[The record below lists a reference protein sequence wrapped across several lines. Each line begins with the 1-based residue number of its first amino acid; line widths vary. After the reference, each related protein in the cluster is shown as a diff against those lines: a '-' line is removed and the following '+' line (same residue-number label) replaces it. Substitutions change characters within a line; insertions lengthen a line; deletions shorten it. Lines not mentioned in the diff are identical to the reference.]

1 MDPDRARAL
10 LARRRAERERTQKLL
25 LSVAIAATLREFFYG
40 KQREFFRSL
49 SKRKTTTKTRR
60 AGVTTGG
67 CHELLARALT
77 LEGFR
82 AEQGFRAVVIHNTKL
97 EARSRAWK
105 TDTKNGLV
113 DILRRYGTYIE
124 GRSVDTYQLGGEEVE
139 VRETELALD
148 FSNGSRIE
156 LMGADSE
163 ADLGKLRGLA
173 KHVFWIDEAQDPR
186 FVEILESFYNGT
198 IVPAMAD
205 FRAEVWI
212 TGTPGKDLA
221 GFFYEI
227 TRDDNERKPGWEVF
241 NLSVVD
247 NPYFGATPEERWAE
261 TALKALVE
269 NGWTEDDPDFQREW
283 LAIWV
288 KSDARFV
295 YAVHVVPDHEL
306 FYAEHRLAAD
316 GLPDISAAI
325 LDLPGMRDDPP
336 RDYFFA
342 FANDL
347 GTRDDYAYV
356 LDAWSLVDANL
367 YEVASYKK
375 PGLDYDEMFE
385 IMMGVRDVVHIGLVI
400 ADAGGGG
407 KAAVKG
413 WSKKWVERYGI
424 AIVEATKTNKDV
436 AIKQWN
442 TDIRKRRYKMRRN
455 SPLIAEARKH
465 RWAPKRSATGKLV
478 EDPTTPNHCLDAGL
492 YAHRESYHHRFREL
506 PLQPE
511 PGSPEWIAREEREL
525 EDASDEQADDV
536 FRW

>member
-1 MDPDRARAL
+1 MDEDRARVL
-10 LARRRAERERTQKLL
+10 LARRRAEREREAKRQA
-25 LSVAIAATLREFFYG
+25 SIAMAAHLREFFYG
-40 KQREFFRSL
+40 KQRDFFRSL
-49 SKRKTTTKTRR
+49 AKRKTTTKTRR

-67 CHELLARALT
+67 CHELVARALT
-77 LEGFR
+77 LEGYR
-82 AEQGFRAVVIHNTKL
+82 ADQGFRAVIIHNTKL

-105 TDTKNGLV
+105 TDTKNGLA
-113 DILRRYGTYIE
+113 DIVARYGTFIE
-124 GRSVDTYQLGGEEVE
+124 GRSVDTYLLGGEEVE
-139 VRETELALD
+139 VRETELALN

-227 TRDDNERKPGWEVF
+227 TRDDGQRRTGWEVF
-241 NLSVVD
+241 KLSVVD
-247 NPYFGATPEERWAE
+247 NPYFGDTPEERWAE
-261 TALKALVE
+261 TALKALIE

-283 LAIWV
+283 LAVWV
-288 KSDARFV
+288 KTDARFV

-306 FYAEHRLAAD
+306 FYADHRVGSD
-316 GLPDISAAI
+316 GLPDITAAL
-325 LDLPGMRDDPP
+325 LDLPGMLEDPP

-356 LDAWSLVDANL
+356 LDAWSLVDENL
-367 YEVASYKK
+367 YEVASFKK
-375 PGLDYDEMFE
+375 PGLDYDDMFE
-385 IMMGVRDVVHIGLVI
+385 IMIGVRERVHIGMVI

-407 KAAVKG
+407 KPAVLG
-413 WSKKWVERYGI
+413 WSKKWAARYQLPI
-424 AIVEATKTNKDV
+424 IEAAKTNKEV

-442 TDIRKRRYKMRRN
+442 TDIRRRRYKMRRG
-455 SPLIAEARKH
+455 SPLITEMRVH
-465 RWAPKRSATGKLV
+465 RWSPKRSAKGQQV
-478 EDPTTPNHCLDAGL
+478 EDPNTPNHCSDAGL
-492 YAHRESYHHRFREL
+492 YAHRESYHHRFRREDL
-506 PLQPE
+506 PPP
-511 PGSPEWIAREEREL
+511 PGSAEWTAREEAEL
-525 EDASDEQADDV
+525 EDAAERVDGEWS
-536 FRW
+536 W